1 MNAIRYVDQILNE
14 GQHYF
19 NIGSKVLTV
28 HGWRTGKI
36 TKMSKA
42 GITVRWS
49 NGEVTEDL
57 SPNLLVPLTNA
68 KTFREASKAKTTST
82 AKGDYLEYLAD
93 TLIPDLKD
101 AGSEETAKDFEV
113 LATIIKTGQMP
124 DGADD
129 TWANIEEF
137 REYLEKTLIPDL
149 EESGRTATA
158 EDFKEGIRYMPLP
171 ERGKTDESSKNT
183 NKE

>member
-1 MNAIRYVDQILNE
+1 MSAIKYVDRILNE
-14 GQHYF
+14 GQHFF
-19 NIGSKVLTV
+19 NIGNKVLTV

-36 TKMSKA
+36 TKMTKN
-42 GITVRWS
+42 GITVKWS

-68 KTFREASKAKTTST
+68 KTFREAAKAKTNST
-82 AKGDYLEYLAD
+82 AKTDYLDYLAD

-113 LATIIKTGQMP
+113 LAAVIQTGQLP
-124 DGADD
+124 DDD
-129 TWANIEEF
+129 TWANVEEF

-149 EESGRTATA
+149 EESGRTATVD
-158 EDFKEGIRYMPLP
+158 DFREGLRYMPQP
-171 ERGKTDESSKNT
+171 AKGTPDAKEAGKE
-183 NKE
+183 